1 MKRFLSV
8 TVLTVAMV
16 FAMSAQD
23 TASARTAKHHRNAM
37 KAMTANAACSVSD
50 PSQCPSPC
58 QSGAATSAAVVSHA
72 AGVMTAARACPVSDP
87 SACPASCRKS
97 AGAAAV
103 AASVTKH

>member
-8 TVLTVAMV
+8 TVLTVAIV
-16 FAMSAQD
+16 FAMGAQD
-23 TASARTAKHHRNAM
+23 TASARTMKHHRNAV
-37 KAMTANAACSVSD
+37 KAMSANAACSVSD

-58 QSGAATSAAVVSHA
+58 RSGAATSAAVASHSTGA
-72 AGVMTAARACPVSDP
+72 MTAAKACPVSDP
-87 SACPASCRKS
+87 SACPASCKRS